1 MSLTRLGRRSKLGSP
16 TRVDPPPLRTVHTS
30 NFFASSQEL
39 GILLLVTTYQAGK
52 LLMLRT
58 LLVTA

>member
-1 MSLTRLGRRSKLGSP
+1 
-16 TRVDPPPLRTVHTS
+16 LRTVHTS
-30 NFFASSQEL
+30 SFFASSQEL